1 MKTKKILLLGGS
13 HRDIPLIKAAQELG
27 YFVITLGA
35 KDYYKGHRYSD
46 QYFLIDFNDLEKVK
60 QIIKDK
66 QIDYLLPGCGEESY
80 LNTVKLSQ
88 ELNIGNFDDLEV
100 AKLVHNKWQFK
111 QFCLKNN
118 VCTPNGF
125 YYKKEQDISKLNFPI
140 VVKPTNL
147 SGGRGV
153 DIVQNQEQ
161 LNTSI
166 KDALKVSNDIFL
178 EEYIQ
183 GRLIA
188 YSVFIQNQ
196 KIVYAFS
203 GADDTY
209 LNPYLITTAY
219 PIKLDT
225 KVEQRLIKDI
235 NTIAQKLNFVDGMFH
250 LQIIIKDNLPYI
262 IDVTRRIPGDFY
274 PYLIEKSD
282 EVQYS
287 KAVVKAYIGDT
298 ITDEFKNKANNFIIR
313 HVVMPERNGVY
324 QGLVI
329 DDKIQ
334 NNIIFRFDLI
344 SNGYKIINY
353 LNTQITILFIKSLN
367 IYKNDI
373 NKAIKI
379 KLL

>member
-166 KDALKVSNDIFL
+166 KDALKVSDDIFL

-183 GRLIA
+183 GKLIA

-219 PIKLDT
+219 PIKLNT
-225 KVEQRLIKDI
+225 IVENILKQDI
-235 NTIAQKLNFVDGMFH
+235 NTISQKLNFVDGMFH
-250 LQIIIKDNLPYI
+250 LQVIIKDNLPYI

-298 ITDEFKNKANNFIIR
+298 ITNEFKNNENHFIIR
-313 HVVMPERNGVY
+313 HVVMPERNGIY

-329 DDKIQ
+329 DDKIKDD
-334 NNIIFRFDLI
+334 IIFRFDLI
-344 SNGYKIINY
+344 DNGYEIKNY
-353 LNTQITILFIKSLN
+353 LNTQVSIIILQQNN
-367 IYKNDI
+367 IYKI
-373 NKAIKI
+373 NNFIQIIFKD
-379 KLL
+379 